1 MYRFLLSLLFFII
14 IGSTAS
20 AKNIIFLTG
29 SSPTGGNT
37 ALSKLVVESMTNNKL
52 SIDFKATGN
61 CSLVKSVWN
70 SEKGP
75 ILITWESTFNSE
87 ENPCSIDFGTNEVL
101 VLLYE
106 FPQAMCN
113 FSNKSLEDYLKP
125 NSRYL
130 VGIPGRNIPY
140 EKLFLD
146 IEKTTGI
153 KHTVIPF
160 KNVNDLQTSLKTQE
174 INWVFMSK
182 DAAESLGAKCIWDTG
197 RDNTADLKRAQDIW
211 PSISSS
217 VAYYTVWI
225 AGKNLSI
232 KELETIKE
240 SLKQA
245 SQSIEWKNLENSRGY
260 KGFNLDKKIISSK
273 IFIQKDK

>member
-1 MYRFLLSLLFFII
+1 MFRFLLSLLFFII
-14 IGSTAS
+14 VSSTAS
-20 AKNIIFLTG
+20 AKTIIFLTG

-37 ALSKLVVESMTNNKL
+37 ALSKLVLESMTNNKL

-61 CSLVKSVWN
+61 CSLVKSIWN

-87 ENPCSIDFGTNEVL
+87 ENPCSIDFDSNEIL
-101 VLLYE
+101 VLFYE

-125 NSRYL
+125 NNRYL

-140 EKLFLD
+140 EKLFSD

-174 INWVFMSK
+174 IDWVFMSK
-182 DAAESLGAKCIWDTG
+182 DAAESLGAKCLWDTG
-197 RDNTADLKRAQDIW
+197 RDNTVGLKKAQDIW

-217 VAYYTVWI
+217 VAYYTVWM
-225 AGKNLSI
+225 AGKNLSTQ
-232 KELETIKE
+232 ELETIKE

-245 SQSIEWKNLENSRGY
+245 SQSTEWKNLENSRGY
-260 KGFNLDKKIISSK
+260 KGFDLDKQNFISK
-273 IFIQKDK
+273 ILTKKDK